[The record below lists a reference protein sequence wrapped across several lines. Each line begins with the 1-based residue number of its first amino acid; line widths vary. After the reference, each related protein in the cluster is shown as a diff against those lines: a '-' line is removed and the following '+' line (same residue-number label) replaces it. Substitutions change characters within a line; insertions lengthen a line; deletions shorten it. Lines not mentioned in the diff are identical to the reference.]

1 MNNVIKLSKHL
12 AKTISETTDHVNF
25 LAEGHP
31 EIANNLQSIAETLN
45 VVQQSLQT
53 LCELSAMDEKKYKQI
68 ISSYELITSI

>member
-12 AKTISETTDHVNF
+12 AKTLSETNDHVNF
-25 LAEGHP
+25 LAGTHP
-31 EIANNLQSIAETLN
+31 EIAYNLQSIAETLN
-45 VVQQSLQT
+45 IVQQSLQT